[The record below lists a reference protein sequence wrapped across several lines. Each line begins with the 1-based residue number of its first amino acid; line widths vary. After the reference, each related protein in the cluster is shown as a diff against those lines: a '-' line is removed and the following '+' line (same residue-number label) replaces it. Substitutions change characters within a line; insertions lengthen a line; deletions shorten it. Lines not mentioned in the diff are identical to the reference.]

1 MARKSRYIAYA
12 VAVRRKEKKEP
23 KDGKRRQ
30 VKAADRSAN

>member
-12 VAVRRKEKKEP
+12 TAVRKAGKKES

-30 VKAADRSAN
+30 VKAADRPAD